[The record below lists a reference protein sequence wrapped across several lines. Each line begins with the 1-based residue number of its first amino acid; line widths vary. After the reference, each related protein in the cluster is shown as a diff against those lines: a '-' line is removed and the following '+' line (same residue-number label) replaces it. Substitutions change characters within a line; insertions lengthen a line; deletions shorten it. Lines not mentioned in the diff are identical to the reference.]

1 MLHLLEGAVQ
11 YPLRKLKEEGVG
23 GVVVP
28 GRPHIMT
35 TVPMVRCR

>member
-28 GRPHIMT
+28 T
-35 TVPMVRCR
+35 S